1 MSIWADGHKKNI
13 GINQRKEDES
23 SLYHPKT
30 GEVEVVVNDTYKD
43 YHYKVVSDGSI
54 VSVTI
59 GHDLH
64 MGGASGSNIVKVHNR
79 NGKYVTLDRLASNAY
94 EMYRIAYDGESDYT
108 EDNPNG
114 KKYTIKEL
122 VADAKAF
129 IDDLIQMDKDVFN
142 CDFTV
147 TEDDYINSLFQ

>member
-13 GINQRKEDES
+13 GINQRQEDES
-23 SLYHPKT
+23 RLYHPITDKM
-30 GEVEVVVNDTYKD
+30 EVVVNDTYKD
-43 YHYKVVSDGSI
+43 YIYRIVSDGAK
-54 VSVTI
+54 VGVFI

-64 MGGASGSNIVKVHNR
+64 MGGTSGSSVVKLHNR
-79 NGKYVTLDRLASNAY
+79 NGKYVTLNRIVSKAH
-94 EMYRIAYDGESDYT
+94 EMYQITYDGESDYT

-142 CDFTV
+142 CDFTM
-147 TEDDYINSLFQ
+147 TDDESPLFR